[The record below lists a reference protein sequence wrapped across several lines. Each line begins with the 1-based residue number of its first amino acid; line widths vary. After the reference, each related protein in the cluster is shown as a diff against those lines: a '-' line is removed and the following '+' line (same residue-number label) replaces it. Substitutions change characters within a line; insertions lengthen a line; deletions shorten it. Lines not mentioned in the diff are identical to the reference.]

1 MRRWTA
7 VPVAVLFGMAA
18 LGPGRADAQQGVP
31 QAREQYSLQF
41 RADGLL
47 RQEWTRNFFEGANQ
61 DRWRIQVRPRLEI
74 GVKWLL
80 LGVGAEFNH
89 SQDENDVPPPGA
101 AALALVRDNYRSRDT
116 RLDLAFASLK
126 PAEWL
131 RIEGGRFA
139 MPIAFTEMIWDRDLR
154 PQGAAVHLGGGDS
167 RFGLSVLGS
176 RGGHPFDDDEAE
188 MLAVAAR
195 VGSPPEART
204 KLELL
209 GSFIAFR
216 EVATL
221 EPAIRRQNTRT
232 VAGGPLAL
240 DYRVIDAVV
249 RLRHEGVLPWQVVAD
264 FCWNTAADEGRSG
277 VWLAFVLG
285 STRSARSRLE
295 YTYASVDKDATLA
308 AYAGDDFFWGTGW
321 QGHRGD
327 VGIRLSDNTALH
339 GVAQIQRFKDSA
351 REAER
356 DHWLRRY
363 RAELRFSY

>member
-1 MRRWTA
+1 MRRWTVVRRA
-7 VPVAVLFGMAA
+7 VWLGILA
-18 LGPGRADAQQGVP
+18 LGAGRADALQDVP
-31 QAREQYSLQF
+31 QATEQYSLQF

-47 RQEWTRNFFEGANQ
+47 RQEWTRNFFEGEDQ
-61 DRWRIQVRPRLEI
+61 DRWRVQVRPRLEI

-80 LGVGAEFNH
+80 LGVGAEVNH
-89 SQDENDVPPPGA
+89 SKDENDVPPAGA
-101 AALALVRDNYRSRDT
+101 AALGLVRDNYRSRDT

-131 RIEGGRFA
+131 RVQGGRFA

-154 PQGAAVHLGGGDS
+154 PQGAALHLGGGDS

-188 MLAVAAR
+188 MLAVAAS

-204 KLELL
+204 SLELL
-209 GSFIAFR
+209 GSFLVFR
-216 EVATL
+216 DLETL
-221 EPAIRRQNTRT
+221 QPAIRRQNTRSS
-232 VAGGPLAL
+232 AGGPLAL

-249 RLRHEGVLPWQVVAD
+249 RLRHEGVLPWQAVAD
-264 FCWNTAADEGRSG
+264 FCWNTAAESDRTG

-295 YTYASVDKDATLA
+295 YTYARVDKDATVA
-308 AYAGDDFFWGTGW
+308 AYATDDFFWGTGW
-321 QGHRGD
+321 EGHRGD
-327 VGIRLSDNTALH
+327 LGIRLSDNTALH
-339 GVAQIQRFKDSA
+339 GVAQIQRFTDSA